1 MSIRALSALLKESAD
16 VMRKSGK
23 EAPLYKMEAGSTR
36 RNLALLLLLLVTL
49 VVPVTARWRC
59 Y

>member
-1 MSIRALSALLKESAD
+1 MRTLSTLLKESAD

-36 RNLALLLLLLVTL
+36 RNLLLLVTL
-49 VVPVTARWRC
+49 VVLVTARWRC